1 MSLTAFAGAALGAL
15 WRERRYTAAQMQAVQ
30 RQKLRELLAFAQTHT
45 KLGASRLSGIN
56 REEPDLSTVVPITKQ
71 ALMADFDAS
80 ISQGRLQFEAVRRFT
95 ETESLV
101 GQALDG
107 RYICATTSGTT
118 GRPGY
123 FVNDRRSW
131 SQTNGALIARTLRH
145 RLVPHEILRFSPL
158 RRYRMAM
165 MVATDGHFIT
175 KLVSTFQPWFA
186 KGIMQ
191 MQAFS
196 IIDALAETLAGLN
209 EYQPHYL
216 HSYPTYLEMLAHAQ
230 LSGKLHID
238 PEFISLGSEPVSA
251 LARQTLVAAF
261 PNAELSETYG
271 ATECLMLGN
280 QCKQGKLHA
289 NIDLCVIEP
298 VDADGEPVPAGVA
311 SHKVFVTNLLNRA
324 QPLIRY
330 ELNDSV
336 TLFDEPCACGVGL
349 PVMAVDGRSDD
360 TFYLRGPEGEYRPF
374 PPVQFE
380 VLFLNVRGLQ
390 QYQLVHLTQ
399 NALLIRLVL
408 DPEVDRGE
416 LRDLVLAKFRAHFA
430 KDGLRDAVQLDLE
443 VVPSLQREATG
454 HKLRQILSRVPAPAS
469 SLVA

>member
-1 MSLTAFAGAALGAL
+1 MSLSAFAGAALGAL
-15 WRERRYTAAQMQAVQ
+15 WRERRYSATQLQAVQ
-30 RQKLRELLAFAQTHT
+30 TRRLQGLLSFAREQTA
-45 KLGASRLSGIN
+45 LGASRLSDVSLS
-56 REEPDLSTVVPITKQ
+56 EPDLSLVPPITKQ

-80 ISQGRLQFEAVRRFT
+80 IAQGALRFDAVRQFT
-95 ETESLV
+95 ETKSLV

-107 RYICATTSGTT
+107 QFICATTSGTT
-118 GRPGY
+118 GQPGY
-123 FVNDRRSW
+123 FVNDRRGW

-158 RRYRMAM
+158 RRYKMAM

-191 MQAFS
+191 MRAFS
-196 IIDALAETLAGLN
+196 IIDVLAETLRGLN

-230 LSGKLHID
+230 LAGNLQID

-251 LARQTLVAAF
+251 LARQTLAMAF

-280 QCKQGKLHA
+280 QCKQGRLHA

-298 VDADGEPVPAGVA
+298 VDAQGCVVPAGVA
-311 SHKVFVTNLLNRA
+311 SEKVFVTNLLNRA

-336 TLFDEPCACGVGL
+336 TIFDEPCPCGAGL
-349 PVMAVDGRSDD
+349 PVFQVEGRSDD
-360 TFYLRGPEGEYRPF
+360 TFYLKGSDGEFRVY

-380 VLFLNVRGLQ
+380 VLFLNLRGLQ
-390 QYQLVHLTQ
+390 QYQLVHGTQ
-399 NALLIRLVL
+399 NVLTIRLVL
-408 DPEVDRGE
+408 ETDVDPAGPRAAILDR
-416 LRDLVLAKFRAHFA
+416 FQAHFA
-430 KDGLRDAVQLDLE
+430 KDGLAEGVSLRLE
-443 VVPSLQREATG
+443 VVSGLKREATG
-454 HKLRQILSRVPAPAS
+454 HKLRQILSKVPAPPSPLNA
-469 SLVA
+469 